1 MKILDGRKVR
11 DFLADKMI
19 RELKGYKIKP
29 KLAIIQVGDNP
40 ASSIYIQQKK
50 NFGEKLG
57 FLVEHIHLNKNIS
70 QKSVLSQIAKLNKDK
85 KVHGII
91 IQLPLPKNIDTRTVI
106 EAITS
111 EKDIDG
117 LNSKN
122 LSALMVRNANG
133 FIPAT
138 TRGILSLLDFY
149 KISIEGKKVTVVG
162 RSILV
167 GAPIALAFLNRNATV
182 TVCHSKT
189 NNLKDEVKSADIVVV
204 AIGKPQFI
212 KRTYIKRGQVI
223 IDVGITRTNKGILGD
238 VDFTTVSKI
247 VKAISPVP
255 GGVGPMTVVS
265 LFENLLLSYK
275 RQNKLY

>member
-167 GAPIALAFLNRNATV
+167 GAPTALAFLNRNATV

-212 KRTYIKRGQVI
+212 KRT
-223 IDVGITRTNKGILGD
+223 
-238 VDFTTVSKI
+238 
-247 VKAISPVP
+247 
-255 GGVGPMTVVS
+255 
-265 LFENLLLSYK
+265 
-275 RQNKLY
+275 